1 MEQGQSL
8 FQWQRVKRFNLPV
21 WTVLIGVLIARTS
34 YFMAWPFLVVFL
46 YQDYGASALEVG
58 GMLAASAF
66 IGSTTGL
73 YSGYLSDKFGR
84 KWLMVIGC
92 VIAFFAYSG
101 IALASEI
108 WHFYVLILFTGLMH
122 PLIDGPAKAVIG
134 DSLADLKDRELALNA
149 RYFLLNIGGAVGPLV
164 GVTLALADPQSLF
177 LITGFT
183 HLIYALWIL
192 FGIERKQHAVSKE
205 PAQSSVLPNFRQTL
219 KVISQDTIFVLLL
232 FANLLLM
239 FVYAQLESSVPQVIV
254 RSGIED
260 AAKLIAMLMVVNTVT
275 IVVLQFPLLKV
286 MEKLGLFTRTRIG
299 MVLIAAGQIGFIISP
314 NDSALGWAI
323 ACFIISI
330 GEVITFP
337 TINVQID
344 RLAPAHLRGSYF
356 GATALYTL
364 GFAIGPL
371 VGGAMIEW
379 FGASWLFAL
388 CFVACISMMW
398 LYHIAANIKDT
409 VEREV
414 ATAQ

>member
-1 MEQGQSL
+1 MEREQSL
-8 FQWQRVKRFNLPV
+8 FQWERVKRFNLPV

-34 YFMAWPFLVVFL
+34 FFMAWPFLVVFL
-46 YQDYGASALEVG
+46 YQDYGASAIEVG

-66 IGSTTGL
+66 IGSSTGL

-84 KWLMVIGC
+84 KWLMVAGC
-92 VIAFFAYSG
+92 FIAFFAYCG
-101 IALASEI
+101 IALATEM
-108 WHFYVLILFTGLMH
+108 WHFHLLVLLTGLMH
-122 PLIDGPAKAVIG
+122 PMIDGPAKAVLG
-134 DSLADLKDRELALNA
+134 DSLADLKDRELALNT
-149 RYFLLNIGGAVGPLV
+149 RYFLLNIGGAVGPLI

-177 LITGFT
+177 LVTGIT
-183 HLIYALWIL
+183 HLVYAFWIM
-192 FGIERKQHAVSKE
+192 FGIERKSHKADKGKE
-205 PAQSSVLPNFRQTL
+205 SSVLPNFRQTL
-219 KVISQDTIFVLLL
+219 KVISQDKIFVLLL

-260 AAKLIAMLMVVNTVT
+260 AAKLIAMLMVVNTAT
-275 IVVLQFPLLKV
+275 IVIFQFPLLKL
-286 MEKLGLFTRTRIG
+286 MEKLPLFSRTRIG
-299 MVLIAAGQIGFIISP
+299 MVLIAMGQVGFIVSP

-323 ACFIISI
+323 ACFIISV

-344 RLAPAHLRGSYF
+344 RLAPDHLRGSYF

-371 VGGAMIEW
+371 LGGVMIEW
-379 FGASWLFAL
+379 FGATWLFAL
-388 CFVACISMMW
+388 CFVACLGMIW
-398 LYHIAANIKDT
+398 LYYVASHMEDT

-414 ATAQ
+414 AMQ

>member
-1 MEQGQSL
+1 MEKEQSL
-8 FQWQRVKRFNLPV
+8 FQWERVKRFNLPV

-34 YFMAWPFLVVFL
+34 FFMAWPFLVVFL
-46 YQDYGASALEVG
+46 YQDYAASAVEVG

-66 IGSTTGL
+66 IGSSAGL

-84 KWLMVIGC
+84 KWLMVAGC

-101 IALASEI
+101 IALATEM
-108 WHFYVLILFTGLMH
+108 WHFYVLVLLTGLMH
-122 PLIDGPAKAVIG
+122 PLIDGPAKAVLG
-134 DSLADLKDRELALNA
+134 DSLSDLKDRELAMNT
-149 RYFLLNIGGAVGPLV
+149 RYFLLNIGGAVGPLI

-183 HLIYALWIL
+183 HLFYAFWIM
-192 FGIERKQHAVSKE
+192 FGIERKKHKSGNVKE
-205 PAQSSVLPNFRQTL
+205 SSVLPNFRQTL
-219 KVISQDTIFVLLL
+219 KVISQDKIFVLLL

-239 FVYAQLESSVPQVIV
+239 FVYAQLESSVPQAIV
-254 RSGIED
+254 RSGVED
-260 AAKLIAMLMVVNTVT
+260 AAKLIAMLMVVNTAT
-275 IVVLQFPLLKV
+275 IVILQFPLLRI
-286 MEKLGLFTRTRIG
+286 MEQLPLFSRTRIG
-299 MVLIAAGQIGFIISP
+299 MVLIALGQIGFIVSP

-323 ACFIISI
+323 ACFIISV

-371 VGGAMIEW
+371 VGGVMIEW
-379 FGASWLFAL
+379 FGSTWLFAL
-388 CFVACISMMW
+388 CFVACLSMIW
-398 LYHIAANIKDT
+398 LYHVASHMEDDI
-409 VEREV
+409 EREV
-414 ATAQ
+414 ALQ

>member
-1 MEQGQSL
+1 MEREQSL
-8 FQWQRVKRFNLPV
+8 FQWERVKRFNLPV

-34 YFMAWPFLVVFL
+34 FFMAWPFLVVFL
-46 YQDYGASALEVG
+46 YQDYGASAIEVG

-66 IGSTTGL
+66 IGSSTGL

-84 KWLMVIGC
+84 KWLMVAGC
-92 VIAFFAYSG
+92 FIAFFAYCG
-101 IALASEI
+101 IALATEM
-108 WHFYVLILFTGLMH
+108 WHFHLLVLLTGLMH
-122 PLIDGPAKAVIG
+122 PMIDGPAKAVLG
-134 DSLADLKDRELALNA
+134 DSLADLKDRELALNT
-149 RYFLLNIGGAVGPLV
+149 RYFLLNIGGAVGPLI

-177 LITGFT
+177 LVTGIT
-183 HLIYALWIL
+183 HLVYAFWIM
-192 FGIERKQHAVSKE
+192 FGIERKSHKADKGKE
-205 PAQSSVLPNFRQTL
+205 SSVLPNFRQTL
-219 KVISQDTIFVLLL
+219 KVISQDKIFVLLL

-260 AAKLIAMLMVVNTVT
+260 AAKLIAMLMVVNTAT
-275 IVVLQFPLLKV
+275 IVIFQFPLLKL
-286 MEKLGLFTRTRIG
+286 MEKLPLFSRTRIG
-299 MVLIAAGQIGFIISP
+299 MVLIAMGQVGFIVSP

-323 ACFIISI
+323 ACFIISV

-344 RLAPAHLRGSYF
+344 RLAPDHLRGSYF

-371 VGGAMIEW
+371 LGGVMIEW
-379 FGASWLFAL
+379 FGATWLFAL
-388 CFVACISMMW
+388 CFVACLGMIW
-398 LYHIAANIKDT
+398 LYYVASNMEDT

-414 ATAQ
+414 AMQ

>member
-1 MEQGQSL
+1 MEREQSL
-8 FQWQRVKRFNLPV
+8 FQWERVKRFNLPV

-34 YFMAWPFLVVFL
+34 FFMAWPFLVVFL
-46 YQDYGASALEVG
+46 YQDYGASAIEVG

-66 IGSTTGL
+66 IGSSTGL

-84 KWLMVIGC
+84 KWLMVAGC
-92 VIAFFAYSG
+92 FIAFFAYCG
-101 IALASEI
+101 IALATEM
-108 WHFYVLILFTGLMH
+108 WHFHLLVLLTGLMH
-122 PLIDGPAKAVIG
+122 PMIDGPAKAVLG
-134 DSLADLKDRELALNA
+134 DSLADLKDRELALNT
-149 RYFLLNIGGAVGPLV
+149 RYFLLNIGGAVGPLI

-177 LITGFT
+177 LVTGIT
-183 HLIYALWIL
+183 HLVYAFWIM
-192 FGIERKQHAVSKE
+192 FGIERKSHKADKGKE
-205 PAQSSVLPNFRQTL
+205 SSVLPNFRQTL
-219 KVISQDTIFVLLL
+219 KVISQDKIFVLLL

-260 AAKLIAMLMVVNTVT
+260 AAKLIAMLMVVNTAT
-275 IVVLQFPLLKV
+275 IVIFQFPLLKL
-286 MEKLGLFTRTRIG
+286 MEKLPLFSRTRIG
-299 MVLIAAGQIGFIISP
+299 MVLIAMGQVGFIVSP

-323 ACFIISI
+323 ACFIISV

-344 RLAPAHLRGSYF
+344 RLAPDHLRGSYF

-371 VGGAMIEW
+371 LGGAMIEW
-379 FGASWLFAL
+379 FGATWLFAL
-388 CFVACISMMW
+388 CFVACLGMIW
-398 LYHIAANIKDT
+398 LYYVASNIEDT

-414 ATAQ
+414 AMQ

>member
-1 MEQGQSL
+1 MEREQSL
-8 FQWQRVKRFNLPV
+8 FQWERVKRFNLPV

-34 YFMAWPFLVVFL
+34 FFMAWPFLVVFL
-46 YQDYGASALEVG
+46 YQDYGASAIEVG

-66 IGSTTGL
+66 IGSSTGL

-84 KWLMVIGC
+84 KWLMVAGC
-92 VIAFFAYSG
+92 FIAFFAYCG
-101 IALASEI
+101 IALATEM
-108 WHFYVLILFTGLMH
+108 WHFHLLVLLTGLMH
-122 PLIDGPAKAVIG
+122 PMIDGPAKAVLG
-134 DSLADLKDRELALNA
+134 DSLADLKDRELALNT
-149 RYFLLNIGGAVGPLV
+149 RYFLLNIGGAVGPLI

-177 LITGFT
+177 LVTGIT
-183 HLIYALWIL
+183 HLVYAFWIM
-192 FGIERKQHAVSKE
+192 FGIERKSHKADKGKE
-205 PAQSSVLPNFRQTL
+205 SSVLPNFRQTL
-219 KVISQDTIFVLLL
+219 KVISQDKIFVLLL

-260 AAKLIAMLMVVNTVT
+260 AAKLIAMLMVVNTAT
-275 IVVLQFPLLKV
+275 IVIFQFPLLKL
-286 MEKLGLFTRTRIG
+286 MEKLPLFSRTRIG
-299 MVLIAAGQIGFIISP
+299 MVLIAMGQVGFIVSP

-323 ACFIISI
+323 ACFIISV

-344 RLAPAHLRGSYF
+344 RLAPDHLRGSYF

-371 VGGAMIEW
+371 LGGVMIEW
-379 FGASWLFAL
+379 FGATWLFAL
-388 CFVACISMMW
+388 CFLACLGMIW
-398 LYHIAANIKDT
+398 LYYVASHMEDT

-414 ATAQ
+414 AMQ

>member
-1 MEQGQSL
+1 MEREQSL
-8 FQWQRVKRFNLPV
+8 FQWERVKRFNLPV

-34 YFMAWPFLVVFL
+34 FFMAWPFLVVFL
-46 YQDYGASALEVG
+46 YQDYGASAIEVG

-66 IGSTTGL
+66 IGSSTGL

-84 KWLMVIGC
+84 KWLMVAGC
-92 VIAFFAYSG
+92 FIAFFAYCG
-101 IALASEI
+101 IALATEM
-108 WHFYVLILFTGLMH
+108 WHFHLLVLLTGLMH
-122 PLIDGPAKAVIG
+122 PMIDGPAKAVLG
-134 DSLADLKDRELALNA
+134 DSLADLKDRELALNT
-149 RYFLLNIGGAVGPLV
+149 RYFLLNIGGAVGPLI

-177 LITGFT
+177 LVTGIT
-183 HLIYALWIL
+183 HLVYAFWIM
-192 FGIERKQHAVSKE
+192 FGIERKIHKADKGKE
-205 PAQSSVLPNFRQTL
+205 SSVLPNFRQTL
-219 KVISQDTIFVLLL
+219 KVISQDKIFVLLL

-260 AAKLIAMLMVVNTVT
+260 AAKLIAMLMVVNTAT
-275 IVVLQFPLLKV
+275 IVVFQFPLLKL
-286 MEKLGLFTRTRIG
+286 MEKLPLFSRTRIG
-299 MVLIAAGQIGFIISP
+299 MVLIAMGQVGFIVSP

-323 ACFIISI
+323 ACFIISV

-344 RLAPAHLRGSYF
+344 RLAPDHLRGSYF

-371 VGGAMIEW
+371 LGGVMIEW
-379 FGASWLFAL
+379 FGATWLFAL
-388 CFVACISMMW
+388 CFVACLGMIW
-398 LYHIAANIKDT
+398 LYYVASHMEDT

-414 ATAQ
+414 AMQ

>member
-1 MEQGQSL
+1 MEREQSL
-8 FQWQRVKRFNLPV
+8 FQWERVKRFNLPV

-34 YFMAWPFLVVFL
+34 FFMAWPFLVVFL
-46 YQDYGASALEVG
+46 YQDYGASAIEVG

-66 IGSTTGL
+66 IGSSTGL

-84 KWLMVIGC
+84 KWLMVAGC
-92 VIAFFAYSG
+92 FIAFFAYCG
-101 IALASEI
+101 IALATEM
-108 WHFYVLILFTGLMH
+108 WHFHLLVLLTGLMH
-122 PLIDGPAKAVIG
+122 PMIDGPAKAVLG
-134 DSLADLKDRELALNA
+134 DSLADLKDRELALNT
-149 RYFLLNIGGAVGPLV
+149 RYFLLNIGGAVGPLI

-177 LITGFT
+177 LVTGIT
-183 HLIYALWIL
+183 HLVYAFWIM
-192 FGIERKQHAVSKE
+192 FGIERKSHKADKGKE
-205 PAQSSVLPNFRQTL
+205 SSVLPNFRQTL
-219 KVISQDTIFVLLL
+219 KVISQDKIFVLLL

-260 AAKLIAMLMVVNTVT
+260 AAKLIAMLMVVNTAT
-275 IVVLQFPLLKV
+275 IVIFQFPLLKL
-286 MEKLGLFTRTRIG
+286 MEKLPLFSRTRIG
-299 MVLIAAGQIGFIISP
+299 MVLIAMGQVGFIVSP

-323 ACFIISI
+323 ACFIISV

-344 RLAPAHLRGSYF
+344 RLAPDHLRGSYF

-371 VGGAMIEW
+371 LGGVMIEW
-379 FGASWLFAL
+379 FGATWLFAL
-388 CFVACISMMW
+388 CFVACLGMIW
-398 LYHIAANIKDT
+398 LYYVASNIEDT

-414 ATAQ
+414 AMQ

>member
-1 MEQGQSL
+1 MDKEQSL

-46 YQDYGASALEVG
+46 YQDYGASAVEVG
-58 GMLAASAF
+58 AMLAASAF
-66 IGSTTGL
+66 IGSSTGL

-84 KWLMVIGC
+84 KWLMVAGC
-92 VIAFFAYSG
+92 FIAFFAYCG
-101 IALASEI
+101 IALATQM
-108 WHFYVLILFTGLMH
+108 WHFYLLILLTGLMH
-122 PLIDGPAKAVIG
+122 PLIDGPAKAVLG
-134 DSLADLKDRELALNA
+134 DSLKDLKDRELALNT
-149 RYFLLNIGGAVGPLV
+149 RYFLLNIGGAAGPLI
-164 GVTLALADPQSLF
+164 GVTLALSAPQSLF
-177 LITGFT
+177 LVTGFT
-183 HLIYALWIL
+183 HFFYAFWIM
-192 FGIERKQHAVSKE
+192 FGIERKKFKHDQHKQAS
-205 PAQSSVLPNFRQTL
+205 ALPNFRQTL
-219 KVISQDTIFVLLL
+219 KVISQDRIFVVLL

-260 AAKLIAMLMVVNTVT
+260 AAKLIAMLMVVNTAT
-275 IVVLQFPLLKV
+275 IVVLQFPLLKLL
-286 MEKLGLFTRTRIG
+286 EKLPLFSRTRIG
-299 MVLIAAGQIGFIISP
+299 MVLLTAGQVGFIVSP
-314 NDSALGWAI
+314 NNSALGWAL
-323 ACFIISI
+323 ACFVISV

-379 FGASWLFAL
+379 LGATWLFAL
-388 CFVACISMMW
+388 CFVACLSMIW
-398 LYHIAANIKDT
+398 LYHVASHMEDN

-414 ATAQ
+414 ALQ